1 MGLYYEASVCG
12 AIPIINALMSPL
24 QANRITK
31 LMGIING
38 TTNYILSRMSAQGE
52 SYDTVLKDAQKL
64 GLAEPDPSSD
74 VEGLDAAYKLSMAS
88 LAFHARVP
96 FKAVYREGITR
107 ITAMDIACGKE
118 MGYVLKL
125 LAIAKRD
132 GNTIEVRVHPTFL
145 PQNHPLSSVNGSF
158 NAVYLHG
165 HACQEMML
173 QGRGAGDMPTASAVV
188 GDILHAAMVD
198 VHVHPTFANQAEPAK
213 ELTFTNNWTTKYYI
227 RVSATDAPGVLSAVA
242 GCFAKENVSIAS
254 MMQKG
259 SVEDGRVPLVFI
271 THAAS
276 EQSMQAA
283 LASMNPAVCRLESM
297 IRVED

>member
-1 MGLYYEASVCG
+1 MCS
-12 AIPIINALMSPL
+12 SSWPL
-24 QANRITK
+24 
-31 LMGIING
+31 
-38 TTNYILSRMSAQGE
+38 
-52 SYDTVLKDAQKL
+52 
-64 GLAEPDPSSD
+64 PS
-74 VEGLDAAYKLSMAS
+74 G
-88 LAFHARVP
+88 
-96 FKAVYREGITR
+96 
-107 ITAMDIACGKE
+107 
-118 MGYVLKL
+118 
-125 LAIAKRD
+125 D